1 MRHMI
6 SCLVANRPGVL
17 ARIAKSFGDRNIN
30 IHSLAVNESEEENVS
45 RLTIEIEGEV
55 DQLEAIAEETARLED
70 VIEVEDLD
78 RSGFVDRE
86 LMLAKVNTKPEDLPQ
101 LMQILEVM
109 GAKVS
114 AMKLDT
120 MTVEMTGTEEK
131 VTALIRMLVP
141 FGIIEC
147 ARSGRVAVSAGEES

>member
-17 ARIAKSFGDRNIN
+17 ARIAKSFGDRGIN
-30 IHSLAVNESEEENVS
+30 IHSLAVNEAEQEHIS
-45 RLTIEIEGEV
+45 RLTIEIEGEM
-55 DQLEAIAEETARLED
+55 DKLEAIADETARLDD

-78 RSGFVDRE
+78 RSGFIDRE
-86 LMLAKVNTKPEDLPQ
+86 LMLAKIHTRPEDLPQ

-114 AMKLDT
+114 ALKLDT
-120 MTVEMTGTEEK
+120 MTIEMTGSDEK
-131 VTALIRMLVP
+131 VTALLRMLRP

-147 ARSGRVAVSAGEES
+147 ARSGRVAVSEGEKT

>member
-45 RLTIEIEGEV
+45 RLTIEIEGEM

-78 RSGFVDRE
+78 RSGFIDRE

-120 MTVEMTGTEEK
+120 MTIEMTGTEER
-131 VTALIRMLVP
+131 VTALIRMLIP